1 MDSTCRTHLS
11 LPCVAQ
17 VQLFASISLQPRVQ
31 VSKGVR
37 LPKTRGAQ
45 GTGGSVALWPTWN
58 QPAVLPLASQDLV
71 SNPNLCPQ

>member
-17 VQLFASISLQPRVQ
+17 MLFASISLQLRVP
-31 VSKGVR
+31 VRKGVR
-37 LPKTRGAQ
+37 FPKTRGAQ
-45 GTGGSVALWPTWN
+45 GTGGSVPLWPTWN